1 VKSAGWSDVAARDH
15 GLDTSARVISAD
27 VISGDV
33 KSMCRIMSCAA
44 AGAADTRL
52 NIPNAAVQIDARI
65 IV

>member
-1 VKSAGWSDVAARDH
+1 MKSAGWSDVAAAITAS
-15 GLDTSARVISAD
+15 TSARVISAD

-44 AGAADTRL
+44 AGTADTTL
-52 NIPNAAVQIDARI
+52 NIPIAAVQIDARI

>member
-1 VKSAGWSDVAARDH
+1 
-15 GLDTSARVISAD
+15 
-27 VISGDV
+27 
-33 KSMCRIMSCAA
+33 MCRIMSCAA